1 MIVSREILGT
11 IEELA
16 EERERHEEQG
26 TFEAVSVSERERNRS
41 RFKTELED
49 GTELGVVLGER
60 ELSPGDVLVASDERM
75 VVVEFERREV
85 LVVSVPELGWREA
98 LELGHQMGNQHWE
111 LAIRGDE
118 LLVPIAGERRLMER
132 TLREDLPEG
141 STIGVESVD
150 PELFDDAD
158 HDPDHD
164 HSHGADGHGH
174 SHDHD
179 HGHEHD
185 SAHAHGG
192 EH

>member
-1 MIVSREILGT
+1 MSREVLGT

-16 EERERHEEQG
+16 EERAVHEEQG
-26 TFEAVSVSERERNRS
+26 TLETVSVSERERNRS
-41 RFKTELED
+41 RFKTELGD
-49 GTELGVVLGER
+49 GTELGVVLGDR
-60 ELSPGDVLVASDERM
+60 ELSPGDVLVEDDERM

-85 LVVSVPELGWREA
+85 LVVSVPEMSWREA
-98 LELGHQMGNQHWE
+98 LELGHHMGNQHWE

-132 TLREDLPEG
+132 TLREELPDGAE
-141 STIGVESVD
+141 IGVESVD

-158 HDPDHD
+158 RDHD
-164 HSHGADGHGH
+164 HSHGGDDHGR

-179 HGHEHD
+179 HGRNHG
-185 SAHAHGG
+185 SAHAHG